1 MYYLVIIGTTDTP
14 VYEVIFPSFKSGTTQ
29 STSQTPVTFPANIE
43 QMLPFV
49 ANLALDLVDDAQW
62 LSNSLYLSKVD
73 TFYGLVVN
81 AFVTQGNI
89 KFLICYD
96 NGSGSVLESGS
107 TSLSSSSAAT
117 SSSSKHDDAAIR
129 QFFIDLQ
136 DLYVKCSL
144 SPFYNVNDAIT
155 SPDFDLKVKLLAK
168 KHL

>member
-1 MYYLVIIGTTDTP
+1 MYYFVIVGTTDTP
-14 VYEVIFPSFKSGTTQ
+14 VYEVIFPSFKSG
-29 STSQTPVTFPANIE
+29 SHSPGAFPSNIE

-49 ANLALDLVDDAQW
+49 ANLALDLVQDAQW
-62 LSNSLYLSKVD
+62 LTNSLYLSKVD

-81 AFVTQGNI
+81 AYVTQGNI
-89 KFLICYD
+89 KFLLCYD
-96 NGSGSVLESGS
+96 NGTNSVLDAGS
-107 TSLSSSSAAT
+107 TSLSSSST
-117 SSSSKHDDAAIR
+117 SKHDDAAIR
-129 QFFIDLQ
+129 QFFIDIH